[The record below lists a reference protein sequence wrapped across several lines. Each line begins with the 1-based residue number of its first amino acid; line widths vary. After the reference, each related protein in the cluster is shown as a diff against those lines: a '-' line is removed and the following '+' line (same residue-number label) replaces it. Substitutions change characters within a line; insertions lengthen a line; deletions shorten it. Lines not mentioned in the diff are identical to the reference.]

1 MTTKQLKNRCRVIQG
16 ILDTPDFYS
25 YLCAKADND
34 INKVIPLLSRIIDY
48 TLNSNIEHINFNKI
62 PDVQTSD
69 YVIYP
74 TNSYNYEMLSLFGLS
89 FFAVNGKINKK
100 LDEIDKM
107 VSVYPIDPTIHWFNT
122 YDNIE
127 EAIKVAHTT
136 PSIVFSHILKQP
148 ENDEQPIV
156 VGATES
162 SYYLRILEKRL
173 SYQVDDYETAAKKAE
188 KTISSI
194 VEKDS
199 LLVVIPK
206 DELDDFEKSEHQITD
221 KISRNKIGLIKIP
234 SRYQLLQICA
244 QNRNLKNGTEISI
257 KDGQPLRR
265 KTSKNDFDFPYS
277 YTRYEK
283 ICVDEDFEYSS
294 DLLTGDARYDM
305 DIIYGSKDH
314 HKTKDD
320 LSENPDANIK
330 RIKSVSPVLLTIKN
344 NKVWINNGRH
354 RLVYLKNYYLDQQD
368 YYASHG
374 KLDFLKDYC
383 TIIANVVRTF
393 EDEEVLRVLT
403 SLKEINPSIQI
414 YKNTPLDDEISFVIM
429 IHNHL
434 YRINNKAELLDFYNG
449 IKKKKINPL
458 YDLATQNGNNHLESK
473 YVMNYIVNKYAT
485 QVTKLTF
492 SDIIEFIKFKGIK
505 KDGLIYGIDYI
516 NIDELYNQF
525 STTVNIIHYYKLSQ
539 REIDLSKGLQL

>member
-48 TLNSNIEHINFNKI
+48 GLNSNIEHINFNKI
-62 PDVQTSD
+62 PDVQESD

-74 TNSYNYEMLSLFGLS
+74 TNSYNYGMLSLFGLS
-89 FFAVNGKINKK
+89 FFAVNGKINKQ
-100 LDEIDKM
+100 LDQIGKM
-107 VSVYPIDPTIHWFNT
+107 VSTHPVDPTIHWFNA
-122 YDNIE
+122 YDNTE
-127 EAIKVAHTT
+127 KAINVAHVT

-148 ENDEQPIV
+148 ETDEQPIV

-162 SYYLRILEKRL
+162 SYYYKILEKRF

-194 VEKDS
+194 VEQDS

-206 DELDDFEKSEHQITD
+206 DELDDFERQEHQITD
-221 KISRNKIGLIKIP
+221 KLSRNKIGLIKIP
-234 SRYQLLQICA
+234 SRYKLIQICA
-244 QNRNLKNGTEISI
+244 QNRNLKKGTEISI
-257 KDGQPLRR
+257 RDGKPLR
-265 KTSKNDFDFPYS
+265 KKPQPENFDFPYS

-283 ICVDEDFEYSS
+283 ICVDETFDYASE
-294 DLLTGDARYDM
+294 LLTGDARYDM

-320 LSENPDANIK
+320 LSDNPDNNIK

-354 RLVYLKNYYLDQQD
+354 RLVYLKNYYLEQRD

-374 KLDFLKDYC
+374 KEDFLKDYC
-383 TIIANVVRTF
+383 TIVANVIRTF
-393 EDEEVLRVLT
+393 EDDEVLRIIA
-403 SLKEINPSIQI
+403 SLKEIKPSIQI
-414 YKNTPLDDEISFVIM
+414 YKNTPLDDEVSFVIM
-429 IHNHL
+429 INNHL
-434 YRINNKAELLDFYNG
+434 YKINNKSELIDFYNG
-449 IKKKKINPL
+449 VRNKKINQL
-458 YDLATQNGNNHLESK
+458 YDLASQNGNNHLESK
-473 YVMNYIVNKYAT
+473 FVMNYMVNKYAT
-485 QVTKLTF
+485 QITKLTF
-492 SDIIEFIKFKGIK
+492 SDIIEYIKFKGIK

-525 STTVNIIHYYKLSQ
+525 STTVNIINYYKLSQ
-539 REIDLSKGLQL
+539 REVDLSKGLQL